1 MIRINPAP
9 MPVQNREDHEMPI
22 ANTTYLRNLLLTDA
36 ATCLGAGVVM
46 AAGASFLAPLLALPS
61 GLLFW
66 AGLALFP
73 FAALLIAMARRAEV
87 PRFML
92 IDIAAINVLWV
103 AASFGIML
111 GGMVQPNLLGT
122 LFITAQALTVA
133 LLAVLQ
139 IGVLRRTSA
148 MAA

>member
-1 MIRINPAP
+1 
-9 MPVQNREDHEMPI
+9 MPI
-22 ANTTYLRNLLLTDA
+22 ANTPYLRNLLLIDA

-46 AAGASFLAPLLALPS
+46 AAGASFLSPLLALPA

-66 AGLALFP
+66 AGVALIP
-73 FAALLIAMARRAEV
+73 FAAFLIFTARRAEA
-87 PRFML
+87 PRIAL
-92 IDIAAINVLWV
+92 IDISAINVLWV

-111 GGMVQPNLLGT
+111 GGLVEPNLLGT

-139 IGVLRRTSA
+139 IGVLRRTSTA
-148 MAA
+148 VA

>member
-1 MIRINPAP
+1 MA
-9 MPVQNREDHEMPI
+9 I
-22 ANTTYLRNLLLTDA
+22 ANTRFLRNLLLVDA
-36 ATCLGAGVVM
+36 TTSLGAGVVM

-73 FAALLIAMARRAEV
+73 FAAMLVVLARRAGV
-87 PRFML
+87 SRIAL

-111 GGMVQPNLLGT
+111 GGLVQPNLLGA
-122 LFITAQALTVA
+122 LFITAQALAVA
-133 LLAVLQ
+133 LFAVLQ
-139 IGVLRRTSA
+139 IGMLRRTASV
-148 MAA
+148 AA

>member
-1 MIRINPAP
+1 MA
-9 MPVQNREDHEMPI
+9 I
-22 ANTTYLRNLLLTDA
+22 ANTPFLRNLLLLDA
-36 ATCLGAGVVM
+36 TTSFGAAVVM

-66 AGLALFP
+66 AGVALFP
-73 FAALLIAMARRAEV
+73 FAAMLVLLARRSEVSRIAM
-87 PRFML
+87 

-111 GGMVQPNLLGT
+111 GGLVQPNLLGA
-122 LFITAQALTVA
+122 LFITAQALAVA
-133 LLAVLQ
+133 LFAILQ

-148 MAA
+148 VVA